1 VTRSTE
7 TGNEDFVVLI
17 NEGHTTISWYISGN
31 SLVVLLKLNSNTLSN
46 SGVRLL
52 SFDSDLFNN
61 DTSCVRRASERLLP
75 LGDIVLLLE
84 TEIGP
89 QLESSVVS
97 KFTAGIET

>member
-1 VTRSTE
+1 MTRSTE

-31 SLVVLLKLNSNTLSN
+31 SLVVLLQLHTHALTDSRV
-46 SGVRLL
+46 GLL
-52 SFDSDLFNN
+52 SFNTDLLDNN
-61 DTSCVRRASERLLP
+61 TGGLSGTSERLLP

-89 QLESSVVS
+89 P
-97 KFTAGIET
+97 K